1 MGILDGYRTYDLYN
15 ILFWCYAC
23 RNDLCVIYWG
33 SQDPFFMEINQQY
46 YKYWHDI
53 WSSQTPEVLDA
64 TALIRVVECTN
75 GCVQHAFRDGDER
88 ALSVEQ
94 TRDCMKLSMGTIKN
108 KVLPLPD
115 GTEVVLPKECHG
127 IMDEAR
133 DLYIRG
139 FKQGDD
145 EALDEFY
152 ALSKAHFQ
160 VLGREIIDRKFD
172 FLTEHFE
179 DLFTLYWIGVGR
191 QYIYGVGEFA

>member
-1 MGILDGYRTYDLYN
+1 
-15 ILFWCYAC
+15 
-23 RNDLCVIYWG
+23 
-33 SQDPFFMEINQQY
+33 MEVKENY

-53 WSSQTPEVLDA
+53 WSSQTPEVLNA

-133 DLYIRG
+133 DLYVRG
-139 FKQGDD
+139 FKQGDE
-145 EALDEFY
+145 EALEEFF
-152 ALSKAHFQ
+152 ALSKAHFK
-160 VLGREIIDRKFD
+160 VLGRELIDEKFRY
-172 FLTEHFE
+172 FAEHFE
-179 DLFTLYWIGVGR
+179 DVFTPYWIMMGR
-191 QYIYGVGEFA
+191 FYIYGVGEFV